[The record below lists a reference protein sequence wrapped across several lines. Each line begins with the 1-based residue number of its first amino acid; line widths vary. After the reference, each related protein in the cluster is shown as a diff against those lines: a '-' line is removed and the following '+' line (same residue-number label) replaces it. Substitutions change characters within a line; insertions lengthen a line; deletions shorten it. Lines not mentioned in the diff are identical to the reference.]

1 MIKNFALMTL
11 AAIALTGCNG
21 SSSKSKVKPEARID
35 YPIIDAQF
43 SPNSTEVFNYSQMVN
58 GVTQDD
64 LSVRFEKHSGDSLLQ
79 LILDQEEDNSPLI
92 NLLNSLINSGTNEF
106 FLKEVKQKE
115 NEPSIFYVASDGNLR
130 EITDFYIDL
139 YAEKPNFAKPL
150 MFNYSKT
157 WQTNG
162 NKIIQHGISGSH
174 SNPNRMVFD
183 LSGYLAKSLL
193 NDFSDDLWLRAL
205 SDQSV
210 CKITWLQSRVESAE
224 RKTVT
229 VSAKRVEAAPI
240 SDKRSYQL
248 NCDGQESPRFEVLSE
263 LWYNPTLG
271 VLEQSQRLSVNQ
283 QNPVTTTIWLD
294 SLPL

>member
-1 MIKNFALMTL
+1 MIKHFALMTL

-79 LILDQEEDNSPLI
+79 LILDQEEDNSPLL

-115 NEPSIFYVASDGNLR
+115 NEPSIFYVGSDGNLR
-130 EITDFYIDL
+130 EITNFYIDF
-139 YAEKPNFAKPL
+139 YAEEPKAAIPT
-150 MFNYSKT
+150 MFLYSKK

-162 NKIIQHGISGSH
+162 NKISESTSRSNRTFNISGH
-174 SNPNRMVFD
+174 
-183 LSGYLAKSLL
+183 LAKSLL
-193 NDFSDDLWLRAL
+193 DDFSDDLWLRDL

-210 CKITWLQSRVESAE
+210 CKITWGHDRVENAE

-229 VSAKRVEAAPI
+229 ISSKRVEAARI
-240 SDKRSYQL
+240 WEQHIYTL
-248 NCDGQESPRFEVLSE
+248 NCDGQESPRFEVLSGF
-263 LWYNPTLG
+263 WYNPTLG
-271 VLEQSQRLSVNQ
+271 VLNQSQTFSVDTNMS
-283 QNPVTTTIWLD
+283 TTNIWLD